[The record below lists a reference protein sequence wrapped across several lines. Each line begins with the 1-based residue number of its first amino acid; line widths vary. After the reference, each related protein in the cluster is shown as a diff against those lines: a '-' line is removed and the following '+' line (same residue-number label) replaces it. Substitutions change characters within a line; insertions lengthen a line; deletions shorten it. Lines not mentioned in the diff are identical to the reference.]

1 MYGSI
6 IGTVFIVLGVY
17 FHKEDGL
24 SLVYKFIL
32 FYSIFITIFIAIL
45 LIRRSKWTKSPSFG
59 SLVLWFSGPLVLWSS
74 GPLLLWSSGEK
85 AMMSLMRIIKII
97 DGRVGEEKT

>member
-1 MYGSI
+1 VS
-6 IGTVFIVLGVY
+6 TFTRRTL
-17 FHKEDGL
+17 GL

-74 GPLLLWSSGEK
+74 GEK

>member
-1 MYGSI
+1 
-6 IGTVFIVLGVY
+6 
-17 FHKEDGL
+17 
-24 SLVYKFIL
+24 
-32 FYSIFITIFIAIL
+32 L

-74 GPLLLWSSGEK
+74 GEK